1 MAFTSTIQARTKSGN
16 KRIHYGSFDCT
27 GVTGGNI
34 DTGLTVCESIML
46 THKGSAVE
54 GAVAVVNETLPIA
67 GDAITIVTTSGDA
80 GYWMAIGH

>member
-1 MAFTSTIQARTKSGN
+1 MAWDTAISGRTRAGS
-16 KRIHYGSFDCT
+16 KRIHWGTWDAT

-34 DTGLTVCESIML
+34 DTGLNVCESIML

-54 GAVAVVNETLPIA
+54 GAVAVVNETLPID
-67 GDAITIVTTSGDA
+67 GSAITIVSSNGDA